1 VGCSLFGTSLPV
13 ALCTIIIHLNQNF
26 VQFMKR
32 MCGIEYIGLLH
43 MFWGNRKHQDRNSR
57 MSSIRLLFNHLVWVE
72 NFSLVF
78 LLVYIFTFVYI
89 ELRTS
94 SVFMLPLRLT
104 LETLGNQIA
113 WQEHQ
118 TCVIYQSTSIEISTP
133 F

>member
-1 VGCSLFGTSLPV
+1 
-13 ALCTIIIHLNQNF
+13 
-26 VQFMKR
+26 
-32 MCGIEYIGLLH
+32 

-72 NFSLVF
+72 NFTLVF

-113 WQEHQ
+113 W
-118 TCVIYQSTSIEISTP
+118 
-133 F
+133 